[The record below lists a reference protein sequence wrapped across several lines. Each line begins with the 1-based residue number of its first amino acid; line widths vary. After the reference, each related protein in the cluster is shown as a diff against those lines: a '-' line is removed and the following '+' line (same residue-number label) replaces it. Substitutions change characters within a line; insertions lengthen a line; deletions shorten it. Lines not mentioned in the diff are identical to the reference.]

1 MEGLDDLNK
10 LGIGLIFSYTLGLV
24 LDVLESPYS
33 RFWLWLY
40 PKLWKTYKK
49 RKTNDQ
55 LWQWIRDLPLID
67 RTLYTKMM
75 AEKILFSSLSIGTLL
90 MCIVPPSE
98 CARTLFS
105 SLSICTLFRCIFSP
119 TDLPGLRRALVVC
132 CTVCTFRLVYV
143 PYQQIAFI
151 KYVAPPRIDLRHNPN
166 SIRLC

>member
-1 MEGLDDLNK
+1 MDDLNK

-75 AEKILFSSLSIGTLL
+75 AERILFSSLSIGTLL

-98 CARTLFS
+98 CARILFS
-105 SLSICTLFRCIFSP
+105 SLSFYTLFRCIFPPS
-119 TDLPGLRRALVVC
+119 DC
-132 CTVCTFRLVYV
+132 HVYV
-143 PYQQIAFI
+143 GRWWFAVPFVLFAWCMS
-151 KYVAPPRIDLRHNPN
+151 RINKSLSSNASRHR
-166 SIRLC
+166 SRAHSD